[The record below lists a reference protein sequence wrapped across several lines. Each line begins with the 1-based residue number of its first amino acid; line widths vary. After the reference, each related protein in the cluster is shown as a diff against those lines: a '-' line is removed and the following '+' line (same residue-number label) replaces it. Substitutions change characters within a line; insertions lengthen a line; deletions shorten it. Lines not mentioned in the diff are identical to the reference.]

1 MAADNVKKINLL
13 ENGEFV
19 SKEITSTKVGD
30 LRNELDIPSGANVM
44 VEGTIRT
51 DEFELEDGFVVAYAS
66 NNKVGGVTMVK
77 FRVTLK

>member
-1 MAADNVKKINLL
+1 
-13 ENGEFV
+13 
-19 SKEITSTKVGD
+19 
-30 LRNELDIPSGANVM
+30 M